1 MLNKNRKKEY
11 EKWEMPRNTI
21 KNKKE
26 NNGIFRIVNERTL
39 LYNQYKG
46 KQSKNQN
53 NVMQNEIV

>member
-39 LYNQYKG
+39 LYN
-46 KQSKNQN
+46 
-53 NVMQNEIV
+53 